1 MLYNNGYLSR
11 SNRDNETSPASR
23 RLWPRIFFC
32 TRMYLYPC
40 YAAI

>member
-23 RLWPRIFFC
+23 RL
-32 TRMYLYPC
+32 
-40 YAAI
+40 